1 MLKGNFWY
9 SIHCSLA
16 ELRYT
21 KQIQGVKREPNPTA
35 SGLVRNNVMDIAVV
49 HRKTYNQLIQP
60 PIISIP
66 PSTIHNI
73 WGIFIRT
80 TFSVSRQCS
89 GVRTCH
95 AGRAGGSILSFA
107 VCKFESSCWK
117 ALRGLN
123 KMESLHPPTKVSYHC
138 CPFTRP
144 YKALVSGRVFWF
156 ANRFSISWNRDSQT
170 RKIRFISWKAQ
181 RVVCQGSLLSS
192 PSPGICME
200 MHSSL
205 TCLTYILHCLHF
217 MHFSCVSMTPPSLS
231 PASDLKDR
239 QVVSWSYADAR

>member
-1 MLKGNFWY
+1 MLEELVVPSSALQFA
-9 SIHCSLA
+9 SL
-16 ELRYT
+16 
-21 KQIQGVKREPNPTA
+21 KV
-35 SGLVRNNVMDIAVV
+35 
-49 HRKTYNQLIQP
+49 
-60 PIISIP
+60 
-66 PSTIHNI
+66 
-73 WGIFIRT
+73 
-80 TFSVSRQCS
+80 
-89 GVRTCH
+89 H
-95 AGRAGGSILSFA
+95 AGRPCEAWI
-107 VCKFESSCWK
+107 KW
-117 ALRGLN
+117 N
-123 KMESLHPPTKVSYHC
+123 HYTPPTKVSCHR